1 MRNIVV
7 RKILCVVSALACV
20 TVSYAQE
27 QQEALG
33 FLRKQRDPAALS
45 GGAAAGWSNPSLASF
60 GEKKLDAGFSYAS
73 WAAAPSSDLSMAAS
87 FRLNPRFTI
96 VAELSSDSGEK
107 YDIYNNLGR
116 VTGSFT
122 PKDLIGGVGASF
134 LLKDNLSLGAII
146 KYASS
151 RLSPEASYGSM
162 AADMFIAGHYGG
174 LTATAGVSSLGPGVE
189 SSDGTKYPLP
199 TSGSF
204 GFGYTGDF
212 GEKLRTEVWLT
223 SDVYFSGAVAGGIG
237 ASICYDSLLTLRAG
251 YNNGGNSVIPSY
263 STVGG
268 GVHFSFFS
276 IDGVYYL
283 TAADSPLSNTF
294 AVALRM
300 SL

>member
-96 VAELSSDSGEK
+96 VAELSADSGEK

-134 LLKDNLSLGAII
+134 LLKDNLSIGALV

-151 RLSPEASYGSM
+151 KLSLDASYGSV
-162 AADMFIAGHYGG
+162 AADVFITGHYKG

-199 TSGSF
+199 ASGSF
-204 GFGYTGDF
+204 GFGYTCDF
-212 GEKLRTEVWLT
+212 GDKLRTEVWLT
-223 SDVYFSGAVAGGIG
+223 SDVYFSGAVAEGVG
-237 ASICYDSLLTLRAG
+237 ASLCYASLLTLRVG
-251 YNNGGNSVIPSY
+251 NNNGGNGVIPSY
-263 STVGG
+263 STIGG

>member
-7 RKILCVVSALACV
+7 RKFLCVAFAFACV

-60 GEKKLDAGFSYAS
+60 GEKKMETAFSYAS
-73 WAAAPSSDLSMAAS
+73 WVAAPSSDLSMAAS
-87 FRLNPRFTI
+87 YRLNPRFVI
-96 VAELSSDSGEK
+96 VADLSVDLGEE
-107 YDIYNNLGR
+107 YDIYNKLGR
-116 VTGSFT
+116 VTDTFT

-134 LLKDNLSLGAII
+134 LLKDNLSLGATV

-151 RLSPEASYGSM
+151 RLSPEASYGSV
-162 AADMFIAGHYGG
+162 AADVFIAGHYGG
-174 LTATAGVSSLGPGVE
+174 LTATAGVSSLGPGVK

-212 GEKLRTEVWLT
+212 GEKLRTEVLLT
-223 SDVYFSGAVAGGIG
+223 SDVYFSGATAEGFG
-237 ASICYDSLLTLRAG
+237 ASICYDSLLTLRVG
-251 YNNGGNSVIPSY
+251 YNHGGNSVIPSY
-263 STVGG
+263 TTVGG
-268 GVHFSFFS
+268 GVHFSSFS
-276 IDGVYYL
+276 IDGVYYM
-283 TAADSPLSNTF
+283 AASDSPLGNTF
-294 AVALRM
+294 VLALRM

>member
-7 RKILCVVSALACV
+7 RKILCVASALACV

-33 FLRKQRDPAALS
+33 FLRKQRDPAALC

-60 GEKKLDAGFSYAS
+60 SEKKMETAFSYAS
-73 WAAAPSSDLSMAAS
+73 WAAAPSSDLSMTAS
-87 FRLNPRFTI
+87 FRLNPRFVVI
-96 VAELSSDSGEK
+96 ADLSVDMGEK
-107 YDIYNNLGR
+107 YDIYNKLGK
-116 VTGSFT
+116 VTDTFT

-162 AADMFIAGHYGG
+162 AADMFITGHYGG

-268 GVHFSFFS
+268 GVHFSSFS
-276 IDGVYYL
+276 IDAVYYL
-283 TAADSPLSNTF
+283 TSSDSPLSNTF

>member
-7 RKILCVVSALACV
+7 RKFLCAASALACV

-45 GGAAAGWSNPSLASF
+45 GGAAAGWTNPALASF
-60 GEKKLDAGFSYAS
+60 GEKKLEAGFSYAS
-73 WAAAPSSDLSMAAS
+73 WAAAPSSDLAMSAS
-87 FRLNPRFTI
+87 LRLGSRFTL
-96 VAELSSDSGEK
+96 VADLSADSGEK
-107 YDIYNNLGR
+107 YDIYNKLGR

-122 PKDLIGGVGASF
+122 PTDFIGGVGASF
-134 LLKDNLSLGAII
+134 LLKDNLSLGAAV

-151 RLSPEASYGSM
+151 KLSPEASYGSV
-162 AADMFIAGHYGG
+162 AADVFIAGHYKG

-199 TSGSF
+199 ASGSF
-204 GFGYTGDF
+204 GFGYSCDF
-212 GEKLRTEVWLT
+212 GDKLRTEVCLT
-223 SDVYFSGAVAGGIG
+223 SDIYFSGAVAEGFG

-263 STVGG
+263 STIGG
-268 GVHFSFFS
+268 GVHFSSFS

-283 TAADSPLSNTF
+283 PVADSPLDNTF
-294 AVALRM
+294 VLALRV

>member
-7 RKILCVVSALACV
+7 RKFLCVASALACV
-20 TVSYAQE
+20 TMSYAQE

-60 GEKKLDAGFSYAS
+60 GEKKIEAAFSYAS

-87 FRLNPRFTI
+87 YRLNPRFVI
-96 VAELSSDSGEK
+96 VADLSVDMGEK
-107 YDIYNNLGR
+107 YDIYNKLGK
-116 VTGSFT
+116 VTDTFT

-134 LLKDNLSLGAII
+134 LLKDNLSLGATV

-151 RLSPEASYGSM
+151 RLAPEASYGSV
-162 AADMFIAGHYGG
+162 AADVFVTGRVGG
-174 LTATAGVSSLGPGVE
+174 LTGTAGVSSLGPGVE

-223 SDVYFSGAVAGGIG
+223 SDVYFSGAVAAGFG

-251 YNNGGNSVIPSY
+251 YNNGGESIIPSY
-263 STVGG
+263 TTVGG
-268 GVHFSFFS
+268 GVHFSSFS
-276 IDGVYYL
+276 IDAVYYL
-283 TAADSPLSNTF
+283 TASDSPLANTL